1 MTTVAFDGKTMAADR
16 QSTTSGMRHRS
27 PQAKIHQG
35 TYHGM
40 PALFAGAGTVVY
52 SAAVLEWLLLG
63 MPDERKPEMPGAPDS
78 FTVFVA
84 TEAGVFLYVD
94 SLRPIPLGQIKWAI
108 GSGGEYAFGAMDAG
122 ANAKRAVEI
131 ACDRD
136 INSGMGV
143 DVLTLRKSK

>member
-1 MTTVAFDGKTMAADR
+1 MTTAAWDGKTMAADR
-16 QSTTSGMRHRS
+16 QSTTGGMRHQS

-52 SAAVLEWLLLG
+52 SASMIEWLLLG
-63 MPDERKPEMPGAPDS
+63 MPDERKPEMPESPDS

-122 ANAKRAVEI
+122 ASAKRAVEI

-136 INSGMGV
+136 TNSGMGV